1 MIDFVQ
7 HFKDRHLDPN
17 RYHVYWDKN
26 VACFL
31 LFNLTGKIVGYQQYR
46 PFAPKTMNN
55 DPYLGRYYT
64 SVPRIAGLPGGR
76 KAYELACWG
85 LETLHY
91 RNDVLFL
98 TEGIFDA
105 CRLHNFGL
113 PAIALLSNHPKPF
126 AEWLGMLTDRTKIAI
141 CDNDAAGKKLAQLG
155 DKHMFTTDK
164 DLGEMTDEDIRYM
177 LEKEGVLE

>member
-1 MIDFVQ
+1 MVDFVQ
-7 HFKDRHLDPN
+7 HFKDRHLDPD
-17 RYHVYWDKN
+17 RYHVYWDEN

-46 PFAPKTMNN
+46 PFAPKTLNN
-55 DPYLGRYYT
+55 DPILGRYYT
-64 SVPRIAGLPGGR
+64 FVPKILGLPDGR
-76 KAYELACWG
+76 KAQDLACWG

-91 RNDVLFL
+91 RKDILFL

-126 AEWLGMLTDRTKIAI
+126 SGWLSMIKDRIKIAI
-141 CDNDAAGKKLAQLG
+141 CDNDLAGKKLARLG
-155 DKHMFTTDK
+155 DRHVFTSGK
-164 DLGEMTDEDIRYM
+164 DLGEMTDIDIQHM
-177 LEKEGVLE
+177 VEGTLNG